1 MSRTLITLAILF
13 AGIVTG
19 AHALATC
26 SALSTTRV
34 SSIDSAVALQVGQ

>member
-26 SALSTTRV
+26 SALNTTRTSAIDTAV
-34 SSIDSAVALQVGQ
+34 SVQVGR